1 MWTALWTALP
11 IYKATYITFEQQI
24 LLGLVNKLNLLSVDL
39 CLLIVQV
46 KYVITLHYKFFN
58 VA

>member
-46 KYVITLHYKFFN
+46 KYVITLHYKFF
-58 VA
+58 